1 MSSASVQRRSRNRV
15 VFRRNDDDND
25 GRLPRIGAPA
35 TRALAARGIT
45 RLADL
50 THHRSE
56 DLLDLHGVGPKAIRL
71 LRAALAEQGMSFTDG
86 S

>member
-1 MSSASVQRRSRNRV
+1 MK
-15 VFRRNDDDND
+15 NDEP
-25 GRLPRIGAPA
+25 LPQIGAPA
-35 TRALAARGIT
+35 TRALAAQGIT

-56 DLLDLHGVGPKAIRL
+56 DLLALHGVGPRAIRIL
-71 LRAALAEQGMSFTDG
+71 TAALSEQGMSFADG